1 MIEMP
6 LHNRCNMPSKIIF
19 CLRLAMPLLLTMS
32 SFCSMN
38 ARATDTSAPAE
49 AVEQV
54 RRPLFVLIF
63 DQNCKTWCATVKPMV
78 EALKPDFDKDVEF
91 AQIDVTQS
99 ELKTAKQQAKALRIG
114 GYLADTA
121 ELIPL
126 VMIFDG
132 NRKKFTEMVGIKEK
146 GQYEAEIKK
155 MLPKGK

>member
-1 MIEMP
+1 
-6 LHNRCNMPSKIIF
+6 MPSKIIL
-19 CLRLAMPLLLTMS
+19 CLRLALPLLLTMS
-32 SFCSMN
+32 SFCSTN
-38 ARATDTSAPAE
+38 AHAADISTTAEAT

-63 DQNCKTWCATVKPMV
+63 DQNCKTWCAKVKPIV
-78 EALKPDFDKDVEF
+78 ESLKPDFEKDVEF

-99 ELKTAKQQAKALRIG
+99 ELKTAKQQAKELRMG
-114 GYLADTA
+114 GYLADTS

-126 VMIFDG
+126 VMIFDAS
-132 NRKKFTEMVGIKEK
+132 RKKFTEMVGVKEK